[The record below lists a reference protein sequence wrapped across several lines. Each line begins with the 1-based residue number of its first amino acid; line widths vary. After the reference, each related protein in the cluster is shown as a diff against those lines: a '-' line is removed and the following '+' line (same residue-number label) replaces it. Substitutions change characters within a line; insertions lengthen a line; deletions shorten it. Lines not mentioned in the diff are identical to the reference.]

1 MIYNY
6 IGDFMK
12 KLLLSIICLI
22 IIIFLVIVKA
32 NDDVIDKEEAIKIG
46 EDKYLKYLW
55 MVDGAFNKE
64 EFTVNNIKLNN
75 EDKVFTCKCQNNEC
89 IGNNFESE
97 FKKLFE
103 SNITYEKVYSD
114 GISYSWINYKNGKYY
129 FNNINTCNVNR
140 MSLNQELKVT
150 KIEDK
155 KIVYEITI
163 DNRKRDFVLIY
174 EDNDWKINT
183 AFYHDLCGMKYFI
196 Y

>member
-1 MIYNY
+1 
-6 IGDFMK
+6 MK
-12 KLLLSIICLI
+12 KQGLLI
-22 IIIFLVIVKA
+22 IVLMFLSVIMFLLFTKA
-32 NDDVIDKEEAIKIG
+32 ANNDDLLKLCEE
-46 EDKYLKYLW
+46 KYLNFLW
-55 MVDGAFNKE
+55 MVDGAFNKA
-64 EFTVNNIKLNN
+64 EFVVNNKKLNSK
-75 EDKVFTCKCQNNEC
+75 DKVFTCKYQNNEC

-97 FKKLFE
+97 FKKLFAR
-103 SNITYEKVYSD
+103 NITYEKVYSD

-140 MSLNQELKVT
+140 MSLNQKLDVT

-174 EDNDWKINT
+174 EEDDWKINT